1 MYHTIEFISDW
12 VLDVAISPRQPLE
25 RLQIRKGAKYN
36 VQLKP
41 LVVETPNGF
50 VEVADLFFHDGTS
63 SYSVP
68 FALFR
73 LVD

>member
-25 RLQIRKGAKYN
+25 RLQICKGAKFI

-50 VEVADLFFHDGTS
+50 VEVADLFFDDGVT

-73 LVD
+73 FVD